1 MPLGCYLLQAHRR
14 LDVLRDANVIGG
26 VSGITV
32 AQVVG
37 YLWPTI
43 VDDENKFELLRRNVS
58 VRERRVLANTLS
70 FQTFKFTVANPTSH
84 WRIDLSNRA
93 QRAMFLR
100 LVEVNAQEAYEG
112 KTQSGRKDTSQKGNW
127 QNFRNERL
135 NSLTLNETTVDAA
148 FIDALPKEG
157 FLEFDYVSTAR
168 PPPEPVADPEPD
180 PVLELE
186 QHSLTGGSGTPAA
199 PGSGVVSLSGD
210 LHQPTDTDPFF
221 EPEPDPFGPS
231 FVDISDAQFADLLGA
246 LGMASH
252 RKLTSPSDV
261 VYALLELLLS
271 AAKYYFTVQQVG
283 ER

>member
-1 MPLGCYLLQAHRR
+1 
-14 LDVLRDANVIGG
+14 VLRDANVIGG

-84 WRIDLSNRA
+84 WRVDLSNRA

-135 NSLTLNETTVDAA
+135 NSLTLNETTIDAA

-186 QHSLTGGSGTPAA
+186 QHSTAGGGGDTGGGGTGAGTGGSGTPTA

-210 LHQPTDTDPFF
+210 PHQPTDTDPFF

-261 VYALLELLLS
+261 VYALLELQLS

-283 ER
+283 